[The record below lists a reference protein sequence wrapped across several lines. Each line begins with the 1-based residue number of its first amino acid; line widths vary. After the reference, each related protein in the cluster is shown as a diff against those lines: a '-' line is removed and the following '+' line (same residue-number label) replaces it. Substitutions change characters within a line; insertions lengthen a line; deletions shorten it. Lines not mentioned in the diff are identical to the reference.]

1 MKRSSCSFDLGDE
14 NTRIKA
20 LEIVLQ
26 KVLEDPHHDSI
37 TNVNYSN
44 EKNFPNHSSTTNEL
58 NSFND
63 RKFEDSHQLKKTFCH
78 IFR

>member
-1 MKRSSCSFDLGDE
+1 MDLGDE

-44 EKNFPNHSSTTNEL
+44 EKNFINNSSNYSSTTNEI

-63 RKFEDSHQLKKTFCH
+63 RK
-78 IFR
+78 I